1 MNALNKTTAATLALL
16 LVAALTACT
25 VTNEP
30 VMGHKQLGLAGAN
43 EPFDIVGERSPRPV
57 TLHSVARICLSQG
70 RDPEAEVVLNR
81 LVSEYA
87 DFMPAYN
94 DLAALYLRNEMLDSA
109 IGTLAAGLERDPA
122 DPVLLNNLGI
132 CHLLRNER
140 EESLEQF
147 TAAAAANP
155 VDARNRANMAVG
167 LAFLGR
173 MDEAMA
179 LYLQILPPADAHWN
193 MGVLCEANGDFEAAG
208 DHFMQAEKLAA
219 AR

>member
-1 MNALNKTTAATLALL
+1 
-16 LVAALTACT
+16 
-25 VTNEP
+25 
-30 VMGHKQLGLAGAN
+30 MGHKQLSLGGAN
-43 EPFDIVGERSPRPV
+43 EPFDIVGERSPSPD
-57 TLHSVARICLSQG
+57 TLHSVARICISQG

-81 LVSEYA
+81 MVGEFPDY
-87 DFMPAYN
+87 MPAYN

-109 IGTLAAGLERDPA
+109 IGTLEAGLARVPD
-122 DPVLLNNLGI
+122 DPVLMNNLGI

-140 EESLEQF
+140 ETSLELF

-173 MDEAMA
+173 MDEALS
-179 LYLQILPPADAHWN
+179 LYLQIMPPADAHWN

-208 DHFMQAEKLAA
+208 DHFMRAERTAA
-219 AR
+219 AH